1 MVQALVDPPLAKMNR
16 YRDRHDGTVIVFV
29 IVISLSLVIVLS
41 LSPCRFRVSLSSFL
55 SHYRYCRIVLSL
67 SLSRHRYRVIVI
79 ASSWSHYSSRVIVF
93 WAELPWTGLLIAD
106 RRSQLD
112 MARLQKRV
120 FRKKLDLIWSDDLF
134 CWGRFCAWSAQSR
147 EGTDKRV
154 RTGPPSPP
162 GPYIHFSLDMLY
174 VPVCQA
180 PKPPLALSLPALN
193 R

>member
-134 CWGRFCAWSAQSR
+134 CWGLVLRRWPAAFSIVTGGLAWPGAGPESLLTITGLGWAAATAA
-147 EGTDKRV
+147 GTFD
-154 RTGPPSPP
+154 
-162 GPYIHFSLDMLY
+162 
-174 VPVCQA
+174 CC
-180 PKPPLALSLPALN
+180 
-193 R
+193 